1 MEKELKAKLEKEGE
15 QKVIAIM
22 SDKNAKITS
31 NTFTGIIKEGAK
43 EFEEK
48 LRRPMTYSEMRGM
61 FG

>member
-1 MEKELKAKLEKEGE
+1 MEKALKEKLEKEGE

-31 NTFTGIIKEGAK
+31 NTFTDIIKEGSK